1 MKFMSWMANLK
12 IGAKVLLVAGVLIV
26 ASAVIGAVAMQT
38 IFRSQT
44 LLHKMENSAN
54 RSILGE
60 RVNGLIYAVVMD
72 SRGVYMSKSAPEAK
86 KYGQGITASLALLA
100 DTMNEWRA
108 LVPADDKVFADAQAN
123 MDQFFKVRTELARM
137 GSVNDVAGAN
147 EYGNNDA
154 NRANRTALGKS
165 IAALAK
171 SNQAKIATISEEM
184 VDFYSARIVTM
195 SVVILLGILLGLAAA
210 LLVSRRFIAGPIR
223 RLTGT
228 MTGLAEGDFGRD
240 VAGSETRDEIG
251 EMARAV
257 VVFKENGIA
266 NQALQSERAQVQA
279 ERERRQQIVNTLLR
293 GFDKRMSEVLEQ
305 LGGAA
310 TEMQATARSMTSI
323 AERTA
328 HQTQAVSAATEE
340 ASANV
345 QTVASAGE
353 ELSASIQEISR
364 QVTQSSMITS
374 QAVEVAQQTD
384 GQVQGLV
391 KAVGKIGDVVKLINN
406 IAGQTNLLA
415 LNATIEAARA
425 GEAGKGFA
433 VVAGEVKG
441 LATQTAKA
449 TEEITGQIQ
458 AIQSAT
464 ESSVASIREITDVI
478 HKIHEIAATIASA
491 VEEQGA
497 ATQEIAR
504 NVQQAAAGTQEVANN
519 VSGVNAS
526 ADETGEAAA
535 QVLTAAESLARQA
548 DDLRVDVNR
557 FLEGIRAA

>member
-1 MKFMSWMANLK
+1 MRWIANRK
-12 IGAKVLLVAGVLIV
+12 IGAKILLVAGVLIV
-26 ASAVIGAVAMQT
+26 ASLAIGAMAMQT
-38 IFRSQT
+38 IFRSEALT
-44 LLHKMENSAN
+44 RDMENTAN

-72 SRGVYMSKSAPEAK
+72 SRGVYMSKSAGEAK
-86 KYGQGITASLALLA
+86 KYGAGITASLVVLDA
-100 DTMNEWRA
+100 TMKEWRV
-108 LVPADDKVFADAQAN
+108 LVPPDNEVFAEAQAN

-137 GSVNDVAGAN
+137 GATNDVAGAN

-171 SNQAKIATISEEM
+171 SNQVEIVKIREELEH
-184 VDFYSARIVTM
+184 FYSVRIVAM
-195 SVVILLGILLGLAAA
+195 AGVILLGILAGLAVA

-228 MTGLAEGDFGRD
+228 MTGLAEGHYDRD
-240 VAGSETRDEIG
+240 IAGSETRDEIG
-251 EMARAV
+251 EMARAM
-257 VVFKENGIA
+257 VVFKDNGLA
-266 NQALQSERAQVQA
+266 NQAMQAERAQVQA
-279 ERERRQQIVNTLLR
+279 ERERRQQAVDGLLR
-293 GFDKRMSEVLEQ
+293 GFDKRMSEMLEQ

-328 HQTQAVSAATEE
+328 RQSQAVSAATEE
-340 ASANV
+340 ASSNV

-364 QVTQSSMITS
+364 QVTESSVIAS

-391 KAVGKIGDVVKLINN
+391 KAVGKIGDVVKLIND

-441 LATQTAKA
+441 LASQTAKA

-458 AIQSAT
+458 AIQNAT
-464 ESSVASIREITDVI
+464 EGSVAAIREITGVI
-478 HKIHEIAATIASA
+478 HKIREISATIASA

-504 NVQQAAAGTQEVANN
+504 NVQQAATGTQEVANN
-519 VSGVNAS
+519 VGGVNAS
-526 ADETGEAAA
+526 ADETGHAAA
-535 QVLTAAESLARQA
+535 EVLTAAESLASQA
-548 DDLRVDVNR
+548 DELRLDVNR

>member
-1 MKFMSWMANLK
+1 MRWIANLK

-26 ASAVIGAVAMQT
+26 ASAIIGAVAMHT
-38 IFRSQT
+38 IFRSED
-44 LLHKMENSAN
+44 LLHDMENSAN

-86 KYGQGITASLALLA
+86 KYGAGISASLVVLEK
-100 DTMNEWRA
+100 TMKDWRA
-108 LVPADDKVFADAQAN
+108 LVPADDKMFSEAQAN

-137 GSVNDVAGAN
+137 GDVNDVAGAN

-165 IAALAK
+165 IEALAK
-171 SNQAKIATISEEM
+171 SNQVEIAATREKLEE
-184 VDFYSARIVTM
+184 FYSASIM
-195 SVVILLGILLGLAAA
+195 AMGGVIFLGILLGLASA
-210 LLVSRRFIAGPIR
+210 LMVSRRFIAGPIR

-228 MTGLAEGDFGRD
+228 MTGLAEGDYARD
-240 VAGSETRDEIG
+240 VAGSEARDEIG

-257 VVFKENGIA
+257 VVFKDNGLA
-266 NQALQSERAQVQA
+266 NQALQAERAQAQA
-279 ERERRQQIVNTLLR
+279 ERERRQQAIDTLLH
-293 GFDKRMSEVLEQ
+293 GFDRRMSEVLEQ

-328 HQTQAVSAATEE
+328 QQSQAVSAATEE
-340 ASANV
+340 ASSNV

-391 KAVGKIGDVVKLINN
+391 KAVGRIGDVVKLINN

-425 GEAGKGFA
+425 GSAGKGFA

-464 ESSVASIREITDVI
+464 EGSVASIREITNVI
-478 HKIHEIAATIASA
+478 HKIHEISATIASA

-497 ATQEIAR
+497 ATKEIAR
-504 NVQQAAAGTQEVANN
+504 NVQQAAVGTQEVANN

-526 ADETGEAAA
+526 ADETGNAAA